1 MPLIQSNTNPYGVVD
16 RTDELLIVP
25 NKYGLLQD
33 MGLFKS
39 QGVIGSSFYVDEHE
53 VFTGALVDLPRGTK
67 PAAAVK
73 MSAAVARAGR
83 ERPHREFHNHGR

>member
-1 MPLIQSNTNPYGVVD
+1 MPLIQNNTNPYGVVD

-67 PAAAVK
+67 PAA
-73 MSAAVARAGR
+73 GR
-83 ERPHREFHNHGR
+83 EDVRRRRHFEIPHFPMRQ

>member
-1 MPLIQSNTNPYGVVD
+1 MPLIQNNTNPYGVVD

-53 VFTGALVDLPRGTK
+53 VFTDASGNVEFQSGDDDEHLLGQQ
-67 PAAAVK
+67 
-73 MSAAVARAGR
+73 RA
-83 ERPHREFHNHGR
+83 

>member
-1 MPLIQSNTNPYGVVD
+1 MPLIQNNTNPYGVVD

-67 PAAAVK
+67 PIFSVRFFAILCSCGECYAYIC
-73 MSAAVARAGR
+73 
-83 ERPHREFHNHGR
+83 FC

>member
-1 MPLIQSNTNPYGVVD
+1 MPLIQNNTNPYGVVD

-39 QGVIGSSFYVDEHE
+39 QGVIGSSFYVDEH
-53 VFTGALVDLPRGTK
+53 
-67 PAAAVK
+67 
-73 MSAAVARAGR
+73 
-83 ERPHREFHNHGR
+83 